1 MSLHTQRHLDPL
13 GRGDEFVH
21 EALFYGGMDGFLAG
35 TLPFVREGLAAGE
48 PVLVAVPGEK
58 AAKLRAGLGDAA
70 DDVLFA
76 DMAELGANPA
86 WIIPAWQDFVSDH
99 GSALRPVRGIGE
111 PIWPERTEDE
121 LVECQHHESLLNL
134 AFAGSPRWQLLCP
147 YDIEALPAP
156 VLEEARRSHPYVVE
170 GGRGR
175 KSESFRGL
183 DAIAGPCDLPL
194 TDAPAG
200 IPELAFEASSL
211 ATVRARVATAAAE
224 AVLGVRADDL
234 VLAVN
239 EVASNSIRHG
249 GGRGVLRIWQAAHAL
264 VCEIR
269 DDGRIDLP
277 LVGRE
282 RPANGSQGGRGLWIA
297 NQLCDLV
304 QVRTYESGSAVRLHM
319 RPAN

>member
-1 MSLHTQRHLDPL
+1 MSLHMQRHLDPR

-21 EALFYGGMDGFLAG
+21 EALFYAGMDGFLAG
-35 TLPFVREGLAAGE
+35 TLPFVRQGLAAGE

-58 AAKLRAGLGDAA
+58 AARLRDELGDSA

-76 DMAELGANPA
+76 DMAEIGANPA

-111 PIWPERTEDE
+111 PIWPDRTEDE
-121 LVECQHHESLLNL
+121 LIECQHHESLLNL
-134 AFAGSPRWQLLCP
+134 AFAGSPPWQLLCP
-147 YDIEALPAP
+147 YDVDALPAP
-156 VLEEARRSHPYVVE
+156 VLEEACRSHPYVAE
-170 GGRGR
+170 DGRGR
-175 KSESFRGL
+175 RSESFRGL

-194 TDAPAG
+194 TEAPAG
-200 IPELAFEASSL
+200 LPELAFETGSL
-211 ATVRARVATAAAE
+211 GAVRARVTAAATD
-224 AVLGVRADDL
+224 AGLGERADDL

-264 VCEIR
+264 VCEVR
-269 DDGRIDLP
+269 DAGRIDLP

-282 RPANGSQGGRGLWIA
+282 RPALGGHNGRGLWIA

-304 QVRTYESGSAVRLHM
+304 QVRTYDSGSTVRLHM
-319 RPAN
+319 RPAR